1 MRNLFGNKALTALML
16 GHFTNDLFG
25 GVLVMLYPVMKLKFG
40 LTYAEIG
47 LVTLAYSS
55 MSSLTQPFFGHISDR
70 HFRRWYASLVIL
82 WGSVFVSLYAFAP
95 TFAAFIACAALA
107 GGASGAYHPLGA
119 MNAAAVI
126 DHGSR
131 NRALSLYTVAGTC
144 GYAVGPLAATA
155 LLIVFGPRGTAAL
168 IVP

>member
-1 MRNLFGNKALTALML
+1 MRHLFDNRALTALML

-25 GVLVMLYPVMKLKFG
+25 GVLVMLYPVMQVKFG

-55 MSSLTQPFFGHISDR
+55 MSSLTQPFFGHLSDR
-70 HFRRWYASLVIL
+70 HFRRWHASLVIL
-82 WGSVFVSLYAFAP
+82 WGATFVSLYGFAP
-95 TFAAFIACAALA
+95 IFAAFIAFAALA

-126 DHGSR
+126 EDGSR

-144 GYAVGPLAATA
+144 GYAIGPLAATA
-155 LLIVFGPRGTAAL
+155 LLTM
-168 IVP
+168 